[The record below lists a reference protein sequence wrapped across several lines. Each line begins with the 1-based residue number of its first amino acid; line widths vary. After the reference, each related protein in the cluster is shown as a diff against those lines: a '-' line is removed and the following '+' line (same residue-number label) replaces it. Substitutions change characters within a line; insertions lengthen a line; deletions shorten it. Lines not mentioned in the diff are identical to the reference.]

1 MHIAEQIEALNPQPG
16 EHFSANYILGS
27 QDMVSVVLTP
37 DLIPSYVESLPPTA
51 DIWIGV
57 NPVDPRNIPPGKR
70 GKASDVTRL
79 AALFA
84 DLDVK
89 DGACANLGVA
99 EDIIDDLSGLLGE
112 TPTYMVYTGHG
123 IHPVW
128 TVDPDTTLPN
138 ADLAALLK
146 RWGQLVKL
154 VAKRRGAQ
162 ADSVFDLARILR
174 AAGTRNNKDDVP
186 IDVAGVMGSG
196 GPLTLDQIDER
207 LREQGIEDAP
217 PVDPAA
223 NVTVADAGWAHTEC
237 HYCTKAFEAWA
248 TEIPGE
254 RHPRLINWFTRLE
267 SMRRLG
273 CLTYAQYQ
281 RGAKIAA
288 DRFTV
293 LCEQGIGGKPRA
305 VKPFEI
311 EDCLD
316 WGAARAAAKSAAE
329 LALEV
334 GKHEHDIIG
343 GILNRNAAQAISAP
357 VVHISDEMGDDEK
370 PDLFRHIFAA
380 EDDFWS
386 ATASLKQIYETSMA
400 RMVSPWAVLAY
411 CAARILYLV
420 PSSVELPGLV
430 GPRGSLNWFSIVVD
444 KSGGGKSAAASVA
457 KELVSPMFPIKI
469 KEKNPGSGEGMID
482 QFFDPPVPPA
492 TKPTRREAVMFTTD
506 EIDALTAMS
515 QRQGG
520 TTLSV
525 LRTAFSGG
533 TLGFSYVTKGRNVHI
548 EEHSYRM
555 TLVINAQPARCGA
568 LLADHGGGTP
578 QRFMWF
584 PANDLRPSAAT
595 ADENHVPPAIPL
607 PHGMALL
614 GRKRVQIPSEARD
627 LIIATREHQ
636 LHGNTDALDGHA
648 LFCREKFAYALALL
662 DGRVDM
668 GAEDWRLS
676 GIAAEVSSRTRAW
689 VQSELER
696 SMEVEAKAAG
706 KQRGITFAAADE
718 EKSHQ
723 QAKMIRTVQDW
734 VLKRLKDKGIQK
746 TRELTQACAS
756 RSRAWL
762 KVALDG
768 LLADE
773 LVIHDVAETTWRLPD
788 LS

>member
-1 MHIAEQIEALNPQPG
+1 MELSDQLAALNPQPG
-16 EHFSANYILGS
+16 EHFSANYIIGPKGK
-27 QDMVSVVLTP
+27 MVSVVLTP
-37 DLIPSYVESLPPTA
+37 DLIPSYVSSLPPTA

-57 NPVDPRNIPPGKR
+57 NPVDHTKIEPGDR
-70 GKASDVTRL
+70 GLACDVTRL
-79 AALFA
+79 AALYA
-84 DLDVK
+84 DLDEK
-89 DGACANLGVA
+89 DGGCANLGVA
-99 EDIIDDLSGLLGE
+99 EDIIDDLSALLGE
-112 TPTYMVYTGHG
+112 TTTYMMYTGHG

-128 TVDPDTTLPN
+128 AVDPDDTLPN
-138 ADLAALLK
+138 EELAVLLK

-162 ADSVFDLARILR
+162 ADSVFDLSRILR

-186 IDVAGVMGSG
+186 IDVAGVMGTG
-196 GPLTLDQIDER
+196 GPMTLAQIDER
-207 LREQGIEDAP
+207 LTEQGIMAPP

-223 NVTVADAGWAHTEC
+223 NVSVTDAGWARTEC
-237 HYCTKAFEAWA
+237 NYCTKAFEGWA

-273 CLTYAQYQ
+273 CLTFAQYQ

-288 DRFTV
+288 DRFTT

-316 WGAARAAAKSAAE
+316 WGTTKAAAKTAAQ
-329 LALEV
+329 LAQEV
-334 GKHEHDIIG
+334 GKHQHDILG
-343 GILNRNAAQAISAP
+343 GIVNPDGPPSITAPVIHIEESAP
-357 VVHISDEMGDDEK
+357 DEE

-380 EDDFWS
+380 EDDFW
-386 ATASLKQIYETSMA
+386 TAAPALKQIYETAMA

-430 GPRGSLNWFSIVVD
+430 GTRGSLNWFAMVVD

-457 KELVSPMFPIKI
+457 KELVCPMFPTKI

-482 QFFDPPVPPA
+482 QFFDPPVAPA

-506 EIDALTAMS
+506 EIDALTAMG

-548 EEHSYRM
+548 EEHTYRM

-584 PANDLRPSAAT
+584 PANDLRPSMAT

-607 PHGMALL
+607 PHGLALL
-614 GRKRVQIPSEARD
+614 GRKRIQIPGEARD
-627 LIIATREHQ
+627 LIIRTREQQ
-636 LHGNTDALDGHA
+636 LHGDTAALDGHA

-662 DGRVDM
+662 DGRTDM
-668 GAEDWRLS
+668 GEQDWRLS
-676 GIAAEVSSRTRAW
+676 GVAAEVSSRTRAW
-689 VQSELER
+689 VQAELGK
-696 SMEVEAKAAG
+696 SLEVEAKEVG
-706 KQRGITFAAADE
+706 KQRGIQFAAADE
-718 EKSHQ
+718 EKVHQ
-723 QAKMIRTVQDW
+723 QAKAIRTVQDW

-762 KVALDG
+762 KQALDG

-773 LVIHDVAETTWRLPD
+773 LVVHDVAETTWHLPD